1 MNVQQVLSG
10 AGPHDAVTAQAFAYR
25 ERFDAWGWGGRE
37 HAVSIDPR
45 VASRVAPLRAL
56 GRAGLDSND
65 LLLIHYSAYAPKLR
79 RVLELAN
86 RKVLISHNVTPAR
99 WFWDYEPTIAIHCAL
114 GRKELPAFAEAC
126 DVVAG
131 VSAFNAGELGSD
143 VVVPI
148 LFDPDRLAR
157 VPHPAGSDPLAR
169 PAVTDSAASGSD
181 PTRAPTLLFVG
192 RLAPHKRQD
201 ELIRVVALLRSSGRL
216 PDARLVLVGEPLNA
230 NYDHALREL
239 ADRLAPGAVEI
250 VSSLS
255 TDALAARYAE
265 ASVFLCLSEH
275 EGFCI
280 PLLEAFA
287 AGVPVVA
294 RAEGAVPET
303 AGDAALLVDD
313 RDLAV
318 VAELVALAVEDEA
331 LRAELMARGRRRLE
345 AYAPDRTAQTLR
357 AVLEGC

>member
-10 AGPHDAVTAQAFAYR
+10 AGPHDAVTAQALAYR
-25 ERFDAWGWGGRE
+25 DRFDGWGWGGRE

-45 VASRVAPLRAL
+45 IASRVAPLRAL
-56 GRAGLDSND
+56 RPEPGD

-79 RVLELAN
+79 RVLELPH

-148 LFDPDRLAR
+148 LFDAGRL
-157 VPHPAGSDPLAR
+157 GTDPLAR

-181 PTRAPTLLFVG
+181 PAYAPTILFVG

-230 NYDHALREL
+230 HYDHALREL

-255 TDALAARYAE
+255 TAALAARYAE

-287 AGVPVVA
+287 AGLPVVA

-303 AGDAALLVDD
+303 AGDAALLVED

-318 VAELVALAVEDEA
+318 VAELVALAVEDEE
-331 LRAELMARGRRRLE
+331 LRAELIRRGRARLE
-345 AYAPDRTAQTLR
+345 AYAPERTAQTLR
-357 AVLEGC
+357 TVLEDC